1 MSHDVSVLGT
11 VITVSASNTLP
22 LATPIIAF
30 SGSSD
35 PFDVATNV
43 IGDAEKGVNGDLI
56 TWSTANPLEVSINVI
71 SGSPADLI
79 LKSIGEANFPRSGG
93 RNARDV
99 ITIAAIFPGLRKS
112 VFTGGKMVEFQ
123 PGFSA
128 GSDGKLK
135 DAMYKFKFEDTVNIF
150 NQ

>member
-1 MSHDVSVLGT
+1 MSYDVSVFGT
-11 VITVSASNTLP
+11 VITISASNTLP
-22 LATPIIAF
+22 LPTPIIAF

-71 SGSPADLI
+71 SGSPPDLI

-99 ITIAAIFPGLRKS
+99 STIAAIFPGLRKS
-112 VFTGGKMVEFQ
+112 
-123 PGFSA
+123 A
-128 GSDGKLK
+128 
-135 DAMYKFKFEDTVNIF
+135 
-150 NQ
+150 